1 MTDTRDL
8 YRLIRSM
15 EENHESDTIQLHDR
29 VDIELNENFVI
40 ETGVV
45 GFTEDGI
52 ILHLD
57 EDAAEFLGFHGI
69 LNESENVDEYMK
81 MGADSDASSAGSY
94 MMGEDSND
102 SHPAEGAIRWRI
114 LRQHPELVG
123 KYGPVRIMAAIE
135 DVAHE
140 VGDVEEIGSSD
151 VSGWVKEVVHALES
165 GNYDHLD
172 SDADN
177 DELNEIKKLAHGKNE
192 EELEEGWKT
201 WALGGA
207 AAIAAM
213 LGISHMEYEN
223 AIKSDPQLAK
233 LNSYL
238 ERAIKSGD
246 EYKIKE
252 LKDRLQK
259 TYDHYSTTGD
269 EIRDETGKPV
279 DPMYE
284 AEYQGRKVTLN
295 KPMAGDVAKSKVYV
309 KKPNG
314 KVVKVN
320 FGDPNMRIKKNSPGH
335 RKSFRARH
343 HCENPGPKWKAR
355 YWSCRAW

>member
-1 MTDTRDL
+1 MDTRDL
-8 YRLIRSM
+8 YKLVRSM
-15 EENHESDTIQLHDR
+15 EENHENDDIQLYDSF
-29 VDIELNENFVI
+29 DIELNESFVI

-45 GFTEDGI
+45 GFTEDGGI

-57 EDAAEFLGFHGI
+57 EDAAEYLDFHNI
-69 LNESENVDEYMK
+69 LTESEQIDEYMK

-94 MMGEDSND
+94 KLGESDDKN
-102 SHPAEGAIRWRI
+102 PAEGAIRWRI
-114 LRQHPELVG
+114 IRQHPELVG
-123 KYGPVRIMAAIE
+123 KYGPVKIMSAIE
-135 DVAHE
+135 DVASHLH
-140 VGDVEEIGSSD
+140 DLEEIGSSD
-151 VSGWVKEVVHALES
+151 VSIWVKEVIHALES
-165 GNYDHLD
+165 GQYDHLD
-172 SDADN
+172 SEN
-177 DELNEIKKLAHGKNE
+177 DELNEIKRLAHGTKE
-192 EELEEGWKT
+192 EDLEEGWKS

-213 LGISHMEYEN
+213 LGISHLEYEH
-223 AIKSDPQLAK
+223 AIKNDPQLAK

-252 LKDRLQK
+252 LQDRLRK
-259 TYDHYSTTGD
+259 TYDHYSITGD
-269 EIRDETGKPV
+269 EVRDEMGKPV
-279 DPMYE
+279 DPVYE

-320 FGDPNMRIKKNSPGH
+320 FGDKNMRIKKNSPGH

-343 HCENPGPKWKAR
+343 HCDNPGPKWKAR